1 MSDLMLIRERFGLTE
16 QEIEHIQTA
25 GYVFKVEMY
34 PYIHDQQDLTQRVL
48 KLVRALRPGL
58 R

>member
-25 GYVFKVEMY
+25 GYEFKVEMY
-34 PYIHDQQDLTQRVL
+34 PSIPLRGFDHSKRDQF
-48 KLVRALRPGL
+48 
-58 R
+58 